1 MIVMRFRILLCSCAL
16 LCGWHAAAQSFG
28 APYSA
33 VECLNVELD
42 GSITVRVTGSGR
54 NRLDAKEQAR
64 KNAVYNVI
72 FKGVKVEG
80 KNSILSRPLIYEVN
94 AEEKYADFLN
104 RFFSDGGK
112 YLEFTSMDDRR
123 ALSNRKEKGGK
134 QVEWS
139 ITLRVLRPQLQSY
152 LVEQQ
157 LIKEE

>member
-1 MIVMRFRILLCSCAL
+1 MKLKLLFSCLAL
-16 LCGWHAAAQSFG
+16 FWGWQVFAQSYG
-28 APYSA
+28 APYSS
-33 VECLNVELD
+33 VTCLNTELD
-42 GSITVRVTGSGR
+42 GSITVRVTGAGR

-80 KNSILSRPLIYEVN
+80 RNSILSRPLVYEVN
-94 AEEKYADFLN
+94 AEEKYADFMN
-104 RFFSDGGK
+104 IFFADGGK

-139 ITLRVLRPQLQSY
+139 ITLRVLRPQLRQY
-152 LVEQQ
+152 LIEQNI
-157 LIKEE
+157 IKEK